1 MELTMQMRRNLID
14 QALEQLMQERQKQ
27 RLRRVMIPAAPAEDC
42 EFPEDEVQE
51 FPEDEEQAFPEE

>member
-1 MELTMQMRRNLID
+1 MELTIQMRRSLID
-14 QALEQLMQERQKQ
+14 EALIALKQKRAKRPLPMR
-27 RLRRVMIPAAPAEDC
+27 RLIPAEDC